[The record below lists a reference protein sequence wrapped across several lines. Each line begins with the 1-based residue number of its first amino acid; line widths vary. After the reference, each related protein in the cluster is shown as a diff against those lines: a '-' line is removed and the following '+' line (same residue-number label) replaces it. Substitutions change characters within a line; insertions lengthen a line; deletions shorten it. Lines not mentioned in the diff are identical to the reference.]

1 MEGSRAALRYAKAL
15 LELANEKNKAADVN
29 NDMGLISNTI
39 AASEDLRVVIKSPVI
54 KPSGKKGALEKIF
67 SGVDQLS
74 LNLFGVLLENKRINL
89 LPLVASKYTILF
101 NEMNG
106 VQEAKVTT
114 AVPLSPEM
122 EKQIQ
127 AKVKNLTGNEAKI
140 NNIIDES
147 ILGGFI
153 LRVGDLQYNASVAH
167 QLKDLKRKFQNN
179 TYVSK
184 I

>member
-29 NDMGLISNTI
+29 NDMNLISNTI
-39 AASEDLRVVIKSPVI
+39 AASEDLQAVLKSPGV
-54 KPSGKKGALEKIF
+54 KPSDKKAALEKIF
-67 SGVDQLS
+67 SSVDQLS

-89 LPLVASKYTILF
+89 LAIVASKYSLLF

-106 VQEAKVTT
+106 VQEAKVIT
-114 AVPLSPEM
+114 AVTLSPEM
-122 EKQIQ
+122 EDQIQ
-127 AKVKNLTGNEAKI
+127 TKVKNMTGNEAKI

-153 LRVGDLQYNASVAH
+153 LRVGDLQFNASIAH
-167 QLKDLKRKFQNN
+167 QLKDLKRKFHNN
-179 TYVSK
+179 TYISK